1 MTAAG
6 SNHPMPSLADVF
18 RVLNRMRDEGI
29 VAQYAVGGAT
39 AVLFYAEPTRTYD
52 LDVFVTLQAAGE
64 DVLAP
69 LSHVYEWARGQGFVV
84 QAEHLL
90 IAGVPVQLL
99 PAYNALVEAAL
110 ATARRHDYA
119 GVPVHVVDPEH
130 LVALALQA
138 GGARRRERAWQLL
151 EAGAVDRERL
161 RQVLTTHAIAAE
173 IPDDA

>member
-1 MTAAG
+1 M
-6 SNHPMPSLADVF
+6 SSLADVF

-52 LDVFVTLQAAGE
+52 LDVFVTLDATGK
-64 DVLAP
+64 DLLAP
-69 LSHVYEWARGQGFVV
+69 LSRVYEWAREQGFGL

-99 PAYNALVEAAL
+99 PAYNALVESAL
-110 ATARRHDYA
+110 ATARLHDYS
-119 GVPVHVVDPEH
+119 GVPVRVVDPEH

-161 RQVLTTHAIAAE
+161 RQVLATHAMAAE
-173 IPDDA
+173 LPDDA

>member
-1 MTAAG
+1 M
-6 SNHPMPSLADVF
+6 SSLADVF

-29 VAQYAVGGAT
+29 AAQYAVGGAA

-52 LDVFVTLQAAGE
+52 LDVFVAVEGGGDDAF
-64 DVLAP
+64 AP
-69 LSHVYEWARGQGFVV
+69 LSRIYEWARKQRFGV

-90 IAGVPVQLL
+90 IEGVPVQFL
-99 PAYNALVEAAL
+99 PAYNALVNAAL
-110 ATARRHDYA
+110 STARVHDYG
-119 GVPVHVVDPEH
+119 GVPVRVVDPEH

-151 EAGAVDRERL
+151 EAGAVDREQL
-161 RQVLTTHAIAAE
+161 RRILAAHAIETE